1 MIATIISAVIS
12 GLIIGALARLV
23 LPGRQNISI
32 LMTIL
37 MGVLGSFIGSWL
49 TYQFGYSNSND
60 GFQWIPL
67 LVGVAVAALL
77 IVLYGSMTGRR
88 TTGTGTTLR

>member
-1 MIATIISAVIS
+1 MGTIISAIVI

-32 LMTIL
+32 VMTIL
-37 MGVLGSFIGSWL
+37 LGAVGAFLGSWIPVQF
-49 TYQFGYSNSND
+49 FGYNNNS
-60 GFQWIPL
+60 GIAWVPL
-67 LVGVAVAALL
+67 IIGVAVAALL

-88 TTGTGTTLR
+88 TTVR